1 MPNTISQASLLG
13 LKAITA
19 EHAERF
25 EKEGRTAT
33 RGAPRPKA
41 VEKIKDPFLRPSP
54 GLVKRLAREARNDAK
69 RRHFDDDGPSDEQR
83 RVILEAKARKYDAL
97 KRGDLSSFTERELA
111 EANIDFT
118 RNDEWSDHSS
128 DVDESA
134 IAPRRWSHDGVDT
147 LDDMDRV
154 EYVDELGRTRF
165 GTRREAKEAELE
177 RQSLGRGR
185 DEVQQDRGEGS
196 SYAEVQNS
204 TFIHGDQNYFPVYEP
219 DPEALK
225 KKFLDAEAAERAH
238 HYDSTKEVRV
248 RGAGA
253 YQFSF
258 DEDKRAEQMASLGA
272 ERLATENAQR
282 EAEKRGGMS
291 VARQAYNDRVEAR
304 RTRVEAKRVKLLG
317 GEQKLAELRRQRGE
331 EQATKL
337 LEEFEVE
344 LRPEREHLGEDGSK
358 LYLAA
363 QWSQCSE
370 ETIKMRVDRCDFS
383 GYKVYPSRGKV
394 YVRGDSKT
402 FRFSGSKSES
412 LFLQRKNPRKIAW
425 TQVYRRM
432 HKKGITEEVAKKRSR
447 KNVKVQRGVVGADL
461 ASILAKRTAKPEVR
475 QAARQAAITKAKA
488 AKKEKE
494 TKKAS
499 RPQVAGHAK
508 VSKQAAKGHG
518 LNVRR

>member
-1 MPNTISQASLLG
+1 MSNNVSQASLLG

-33 RGAPRPKA
+33 RGAARPKA
-41 VEKIKDPFLRPSP
+41 VEKIKDPFLRSSP
-54 GLVKRLAREARNDAK
+54 GLVKRLAREARNDAR
-69 RRHFDDDGPSDEQR
+69 RRHFDNDGPSDEQR
-83 RVILEAKARKYDAL
+83 RAILEAKALKYDAL
-97 KRGDLSSFTERELA
+97 KRGDLSGFTERELA

-118 RNDEWSDHSS
+118 GNDEWSDHSS

-134 IAPRRWSHDGVDT
+134 MAPKRWSDGEVDT

-165 GTRREAKEAELE
+165 GTRREAKEAERE
-177 RQSLGRGR
+177 RLGSGRGR
-185 DEVQQDRGEGS
+185 MEVKQDREQGS
-196 SYAEVQNS
+196 SYAEVQKS

-219 DPEALK
+219 DPEELK
-225 KKFLDAEAAERAH
+225 KKYMEAEAAARAH

-253 YQFSF
+253 YQFSL
-258 DEDKRAEQMASLGA
+258 DEEKRAEQMASLDA
-272 ERLATENAQR
+272 ERLATERAQG
-282 EAEKRGGMS
+282 EAKQRGGFS
-291 VARQAYNDRVEAR
+291 AARQAYSNRIEAR
-304 RTRVEAKRVKLLG
+304 RERVEAKRAKLLG
-317 GEQKLAELRRQRGE
+317 GPEKLVDLRRKQRE
-331 EQATKL
+331 EEATKL
-337 LEEFEVE
+337 LDDFETE
-344 LRPEREHLGEDGSK
+344 LRR
-358 LYLAA
+358 
-363 QWSQCSE
+363 SQSPQ
-370 ETIKMRVDRCDFS
+370 TIKMRVDRCDFS

-447 KNVKVQRGVVGADL
+447 KNVKRGVVGADL

-494 TKKAS
+494 TKKAA
-499 RPQVAGHAK
+499 RPQTAGHAK
-508 VSKQAAKGHG
+508 VSKQAAKGFAQKVG
-518 LNVRR
+518 R